1 MFLRFFKRAKARLCP
16 RAGRRRGAG
25 SRRRVRG
32 VEESRLASRRFDA
45 ADALPSGGQDGSG
58 ALRRGAQSGS
68 SGGKMRS
75 RGTEVYRI
83 RRTSSFGR
91 ERDGGVCRTTQ
102 RGEESCGGRRAVFRS
117 AGIHSAGCG
126 LTSPVS
132 QSSGRSLATPRLIKD
147 SRSDGPPLAR
157 RRLGEPPAGR
167 GRRRR
172 RWPRRCGA
180 RRRHPARAWRAAA
193 GRAARVLRV
202 RTGAA

>member
-1 MFLRFFKRAKARLCP
+1 MPAVVGGSGEWRSRGS
-16 RAGRRRGAG
+16 RAGVLMLRMRCPPAGRTGRVRSAEGLNRGA
-25 SRRRVRG
+25 R
-32 VEESRLASRRFDA
+32 A
-45 ADALPSGGQDGSG
+45 
-58 ALRRGAQSGS
+58 GS
-68 SGGKMRS
+68 SGRKMRG

-83 RRTSSFGR
+83 RRASLFSG
-91 ERDGGVCRTTQ
+91 RDGGVRRTTQ
-102 RGEESCGGRRAVFRS
+102 RGKRAAGESCGGRRAVFRS

-132 QSSGRSLATPRLIKD
+132 QSSEGSLATSRLIKGP
-147 SRSDGPPLAR
+147 RLARPPLAR

>member
-1 MFLRFFKRAKARLCP
+1 MPAVVGGSGEWRSRGA
-16 RAGRRRGAG
+16 RAGVLMLRMRCPPAGRTGRVRSAEGLNRGA
-25 SRRRVRG
+25 RV
-32 VEESRLASRRFDA
+32 
-45 ADALPSGGQDGSG
+45 
-58 ALRRGAQSGS
+58 GS
-68 SGGKMRS
+68 SGREMRG

-132 QSSGRSLATPRLIKD
+132 QSSEGSLATSRLIKGP
-147 SRSDGPPLAR
+147 RLARPPLAR

>member
-1 MFLRFFKRAKARLCP
+1 MPAVVGGSGEWRSRGS
-16 RAGRRRGAG
+16 RAGVLMLRMRCPPAGRTGRVRSAEGLNRGAREARCEAG
-25 SRRRVRG
+25 VLKCTGFGEPQASEGRGMGESAERR
-32 VEESRLASRRFDA
+32 
-45 ADALPSGGQDGSG
+45 
-58 ALRRGAQSGS
+58 
-68 SGGKMRS
+68 SGGKRAA
-75 RGTEVYRI
+75 G
-83 RRTSSFGR
+83 
-91 ERDGGVCRTTQ
+91 
-102 RGEESCGGRRAVFRS
+102 ESCGGRRAVFRS

-132 QSSGRSLATPRLIKD
+132 QSSEGSLATSRLIKGP
-147 SRSDGPPLAR
+147 RLARPPLAR